1 MGATKINLEV
11 DEKVLFSF
19 SFFFFF
25 AEEGRK
31 PWVYPLSCFLVGIFI
46 ICFSGC
52 HLLIVLIF
60 LIFLLSSLYSPFNLL
75 HSFFTF
81 KLKMG

>member
-1 MGATKINLEV
+1 MKRCL
-11 DEKVLFSF
+11 
-19 SFFFFF
+19 F
-25 AEEGRK
+25 AEEGGE
-31 PWVYPLSCFLVGIFI
+31 PWMHPLSLSCFLVGIFI

-60 LIFLLSSLYSPFNLL
+60 LIVLLSSFSSPFNLL

-81 KLKMG
+81 KLEMG